1 MIPNNTD
8 GVKGFSKPQNSI
20 QILGLNQENEYLS
33 NEKVRQAI
41 AMAIDKDEI
50 INTVVWGN
58 GTKIGSHLP
67 VSSPYYVDTT
77 DVMPYNVEKAKALL
91 AEAGYPDGIT
101 LSLKLPKTY
110 QTHVDTGDHGLYSIL
125 NGSEAF

>member
-1 MIPNNTD
+1 MVGDVDITEVTADQIDVLNNTD

-20 QILGLNQENEYLS
+20 QILALNQENEYLS

-77 DVMPYNVEKAKALL
+77 DVMPYNVEK
-91 AEAGYPDGIT
+91 G
-101 LSLKLPKTY
+101 
-110 QTHVDTGDHGLYSIL
+110 
-125 NGSEAF
+125 